1 MSEMIKVVVADDEP
15 LAVRRLVSGL
25 SKMPDVE
32 VVGTADVG
40 KAALELVR
48 THAPDIAFLDIK
60 MPALSGLD
68 VAKELRGN
76 DPPAIIFI
84 TAFGRFAIKAFEL
97 AAVDYLL
104 KPVDFDRVREAID
117 RAMVRRRATH
127 AEQRALELQG
137 LLDAVRDESLQNLE
151 QSQGEPAIWLRDR
164 DGHVRVPRASIE
176 FVQADRDYVHVHT
189 RGRKYLVRETLHGFL
204 EQLQS
209 VDFVQVHRSYLVNV
223 GFVERVAKRL
233 SGSTVIHMTSGAS
246 VPVGRNY
253 AASIRSLLTVLAR
266 RAELGNRQASP

>member
-1 MSEMIKVVVADDEP
+1 MSETIKVVVADDEP

-32 VVGTADVG
+32 VIGTAGDG
-40 KAALELVR
+40 RAALELVR
-48 THAPDIAFLDIK
+48 TLSPDIAFLDIK
-60 MPALSGLD
+60 MPELSGLD
-68 VAKELRGN
+68 VAEELR
-76 DPPAIIFI
+76 DTDLPSIIFV

-127 AEQRALELQG
+127 AEQRARELQG

-164 DGHVRVPRASIE
+164 DGHVRVPRTSIE

-189 RGRKYLVRETLHGFL
+189 RGRKYLVRETLHAFL
-204 EQLQS
+204 EQLQA
-209 VDFVQVHRSYLVNV
+209 VDFVQVHRSYVVNV
-223 GFVERVAKRL
+223 GFVERISKRI
-233 SGSTVIHMTSGAS
+233 SGSTTIMMTSGAS
-246 VPVGRNY
+246 IPVGRNY
-253 AASIRSLLTVLAR
+253 AASIRSLLAVLAR
-266 RAELGNRQASP
+266 RAEQTGRQISP

>member
-1 MSEMIKVVVADDEP
+1 MSETIKVVVADDEP

-32 VVGTADVG
+32 VIGTAGDG
-40 KAALELVR
+40 RAALELVR
-48 THAPDIAFLDIK
+48 TLSPDIAFLDIK
-60 MPALSGLD
+60 MPELSGLD
-68 VAKELRGN
+68 VAEELR
-76 DPPAIIFI
+76 DTDLPSIIFV

-127 AEQRALELQG
+127 AEQRARELQG

-164 DGHVRVPRASIE
+164 DGHVRVPRTSIE

-189 RGRKYLVRETLHGFL
+189 RGRKYLVRETLHAFL
-204 EQLQS
+204 EQLQA
-209 VDFVQVHRSYLVNV
+209 VDFVQVHRSYVVNV
-223 GFVERVAKRL
+223 GFVERISKRI
-233 SGSTVIHMTSGAS
+233 SGSTTIMMTSGAS
-246 VPVGRNY
+246 IPVGRNY
-253 AASIRSLLTVLAR
+253 AASIRSLLAVLAR
-266 RAELGNRQASP
+266 RAEQTSRQVSP

>member
-1 MSEMIKVVVADDEP
+1 MSETIKVVVADDEP

-32 VVGTADVG
+32 VIGTAGDG
-40 KAALELVR
+40 KAALEMVR
-48 THAPDIAFLDIK
+48 KLAPDIAFLDIK

-68 VAKELRGN
+68 VAKELSGN
-76 DPPAIIFI
+76 ELPGIIFI

-104 KPVDFDRVREAID
+104 KPVDFDRLREAID
-117 RAMVRRRATH
+117 RAMSRRRATH
-127 AEQRALELQG
+127 AEQRAKELQG

-151 QSQGEPAIWLRDR
+151 QAQGEPAIWLRDR

-176 FVQADRDYVHVHT
+176 YVQADRDYVHVHT
-189 RGRKYLVRETLHGFL
+189 RSRKYLVRETLHAFL

-209 VDFVQVHRSYLVNV
+209 VDFVQVHRSYVVNV
-223 GFVERVAKRL
+223 GFVERVSKRI
-233 SGSTVIHMTSGAS
+233 SGSTVIQMTSGAS
-246 VPVGRNY
+246 IPVGRNY
-253 AASIRSLLTVLAR
+253 AASIRSLLAVLAR
-266 RAELGNRQASP
+266 RAEQAGRHASP